1 MATNPGAED
10 GQRQSYFWTQI
21 LKRHL
26 LKFEIQTNMHKQE
39 RAHVP
44 EKKQGIS
51 WIFLVSQ
58 SFVF

>member
-10 GQRQSYFWTQI
+10 GQRQIYVWTQI

-39 RAHVP
+39 SAHVP

-58 SFVF
+58 SFV